1 MEGVKTLFISFL
13 FLLSFAGN
21 DWDAFWVLGG
31 KNFAMQKER
40 EKGEE
45 KRAFSIPAPFLPLE
59 GDPPS
64 LRRVKRYEISLYGGG
79 GASLTVNFKR
89 RRVSRTSSR
98 LIESFFHAP

>member
-1 MEGVKTLFISFL
+1 MGLGEIIFLFFCAQRHNLELEGVKTLFISFL

-79 GASLTVNFKR
+79 VGGQV
-89 RRVSRTSSR
+89 
-98 LIESFFHAP
+98 

>member
-1 MEGVKTLFISFL
+1 
-13 FLLSFAGN
+13 
-21 DWDAFWVLGG
+21 
-31 KNFAMQKER
+31 MQKER

-79 GASLTVNFKR
+79 GGGKSNSEFQTKK
-89 RRVSRTSSR
+89 
-98 LIESFFHAP
+98 SFPYKQPSQ